1 MTSDRYL
8 KAVLTVIAAC
18 LVYLCLVSTPWPVAS
33 AAAPALE
40 PTEVVIVGYKDGRY
54 SSQKYVPLPVVIK
67 ESR

>member
-1 MTSDRYL
+1 
-8 KAVLTVIAAC
+8 
-18 LVYLCLVSTPWPVAS
+18 VSTPWPVAS
-33 AAAPALE
+33 AAAPAPE